1 MMKVL
6 LCSFVLLAAVGHGI
20 LAKAET
26 WAISAPPA
34 DTPLGQ
40 LPDTITPQSY
50 QIDLTIDPATEA
62 FSGHVS
68 IRAKLNAAADHIW
81 LHGERM
87 TVAKTTVTLADGQQI
102 TARYEPVGKTGVAA
116 VRFDRELPAQAVTLD
131 FDYSAPFDRT
141 LNGLYLVEDGGERYA
156 FTQMESHY
164 ARKAFPS
171 FDEPRFKVPFTVS
184 LTVRKA
190 HAAIAN
196 TPVTAEKDLG
206 NGWKRLSFAPT
217 KPLPTY
223 LLAWAVGNLDVV
235 DWKAIP
241 ASRFRDR
248 EIPLRGVATH
258 GKGKQLAYALENTAG
273 IVQTLEDYFAI
284 AYPYEKLDILA
295 VPDFESGAMENAGAI
310 TYREQLLLMDE
321 NAPLQQKRAYVSVHM
336 HELAHQWFG
345 NLVTTQWWND
355 IWLNEAFAS
364 WMENKGVNRF
374 APKMGFDLS
383 NQQDAAGAMRL
394 DALASM
400 RQIRQPILKNT
411 DISSAFDGITYSKG
425 AAVITMFENFVGED
439 TFQRG
444 VHNYLEKY
452 AFGNATAEQFVAA
465 IAEAAGDD
473 RVNAAF
479 FSFLTQIGVPD
490 VALTQTCKAG
500 KVSATLSQSRY
511 LPLGSAASRDQRWQV
526 PVCVTAYGAFAASKH
541 CTLLTEREQAWAFT
555 LPSCPSHV
563 MPNANGA
570 GYYRYS
576 LDEPAQAALVAG
588 FESLPVTEAYVL
600 ADNLNAAFRAGRVDV
615 NGFLAAIPAIARH
628 PSQQVA
634 TLPLGTLGFIKEYLT
649 KADDLAALQR
659 HFAALYQPRLD
670 AIGITPKAGDSADI
684 RLLRNALVD
693 FLSDSAHSA
702 PVRAQLVD
710 WGKAYI
716 GFESDHALHPD
727 ALPAD
732 LIGQALA
739 VAAQELGNDYFDAL
753 QTHFNQTSDGT
764 VRDYLISAMA
774 SADEPERVAQM
785 RSLMTDK
792 ALRTNERM
800 TIAFGQMD
808 TLERADAFFQW
819 FKGNYRPLLPLL
831 PESMRKRLPMLA
843 SRYCSAEQAE
853 VVRGFFQ
860 PLAAEIPGSERSLNN
875 TLESI
880 GLCSALVKAQP
891 AISAAVL
898 APTAP

>member
-1 MMKVL
+1 MLKKL
-6 LCSFVLLAAVGHGI
+6 LWAVAALAGVAATSVWADA
-20 LAKAET
+20 LKAGD
-26 WAISAPPA
+26 A
-34 DTPLGQ
+34 PLGQ
-40 LPDTITPQSY
+40 LPDTVTPKAY
-50 QIDLTIDPATEA
+50 QIDLTIDPAKDD

-68 IRAKLNAAADHIW
+68 IRATLNAAADHVW

-87 TVAKTTVTLADGQQI
+87 KVAKTTVTLADGQRI
-102 TARYEPVGKTGVAA
+102 AGEYVAIADTGVAG
-116 VRFDRELPAQAVTLD
+116 VRFNRTLPAQDITIE
-131 FDYSAPFDRT
+131 FDYQAPFNRT

-184 LTVRKA
+184 LTVRNA

-196 TPVTAEKDLG
+196 TPVVAEKDLG

-241 ASRFRDR
+241 ASAIRDHA
-248 EIPLRGVATH
+248 IPLRGIATH

-273 IVQTLEDYFAI
+273 IVQTLEDYFGI

-295 VPDFESGAMENAGAI
+295 VPDFEAGAMENAGAI

-321 NAPLQQKRAYVSVHM
+321 QAPLQQKRAYVSVHM

-374 APKMGFDLS
+374 APTMGFALS
-383 NQQDAAGAMRL
+383 SQQDAAGAMRL

-400 RQIRQPILKNT
+400 RQIRQPILANT
-411 DISSAFDGITYSKG
+411 DISNAFDGITYAKG
-425 AAVITMFENFVGED
+425 SAVIAMFENFVGEAV
-439 TFQRG
+439 FQRG
-444 VHNYLEKY
+444 VHNYLNKY

-479 FSFLTQIGVPD
+479 FSFLTQVGVPE
-490 VALTQTCKAG
+490 VALHTTCAAG
-500 KVSATLSQSRY
+500 KVEATLKQSRY
-511 LPLGSAASRDQRWQV
+511 VPLGSDANRDQRWQV
-526 PVCVTAYGAFAASKH
+526 PVCLTAYGAFGQSKS

-570 GYYRYS
+570 GYYRYTQDAS
-576 LDEPAQAALVAG
+576 AQQALVAKLG
-588 FESLPVTEAYVL
+588 DLPVNEAFVL
-600 ADNLNAAFRAGRVDV
+600 ADNLTAAFRAGRLDV
-615 NGFLAAIPAIARH
+615 NGYLAAMPAMAAY

-634 TLPLGTLGFIKEYLT
+634 TLPLDMLAFIHDYLA
-649 KADDLAALQR
+649 KAEDHASLQR
-659 HFAALYQPRLD
+659 LYAALYQPRLD
-670 AIGITPKAGDSADI
+670 AIGIVPKPDDSADI

-693 FLSDSAHSA
+693 FLSDTARSE
-702 PVRAQLVD
+702 PVRAQLRD

-716 GFESDHALHPD
+716 GFETDHALHAD
-727 ALPAD
+727 AVPAD
-732 LIGQALA
+732 LIAQSLV
-739 VAAQELGNDYFDAL
+739 VAAQDLGEPYFKAL
-753 QTHFNQTSDGT
+753 QTQFNQSTDGT
-764 VRDYLISAMA
+764 VRGWLISAMA
-774 SADEPERVAQM
+774 SADELALVAQM
-785 RSLMTDK
+785 RTLMTGK
-792 ALRTNERM
+792 TLRTNERL
-800 TIAFGQMD
+800 TIAFSQMD
-808 TLERADAFFQW
+808 TLERADAQFQW
-819 FKGNYRPLLPLL
+819 LKGNYHSLLPLL
-831 PESMRKRLPMLA
+831 PEGMRKRLPMLA
-843 SRYCSAEQAE
+843 SRYCSAPQADAI
-853 VVRGFFQ
+853 RSFFQ
-860 PLAAEIPGSERSLNN
+860 PMTAEIPGVERSLNN
-875 TLESI
+875 TLESV
-880 GLCSALVKAQP
+880 GLCSALVKVQP
-891 AISAAVL
+891 AINLSAVTPA
-898 APTAP
+898 AP